1 MSSTPIKKLKGHQ
14 KQIDKKMLQ
23 KVIAGK
29 ARGDK
34 FEPTKIAGNMIIDG
48 HHRVTAD
55 RAMGKKTT
63 QTKAASRNDML
74 KALKKQAKVKS
85 GKGNVGKENG

>member
-1 MSSTPIKKLKGHQ
+1 MNTPIKKLKGHQ

-34 FEPTKIAGNMIIDG
+34 FEPVKTIGNVIADG
-48 HHRVTAD
+48 HHRVA
-55 RAMGKKTT
+55 AAKKMGEKTIKTKKASKEDLK
-63 QTKAASRNDML
+63 KAL
-74 KALKKQAKVKS
+74 LKKQVKVKS

>member
-14 KQIDKKMLQ
+14 SKIDPVMLR

-34 FEPTKIAGNMIIDG
+34 FEPVKTVGNVIADG
-48 HHRVTAD
+48 HHRVEAARKMGVKTIETKKASPAD
-55 RAMGKKTT
+55 LK
-63 QTKAASRNDML
+63 
-74 KALKKQAKVKS
+74 KALLKKSRVAKGMSVAKMQ
-85 GKGNVGKENG
+85 

>member
-1 MSSTPIKKLKGHQ
+1 MLK
-14 KQIDKKMLQ
+14 

-34 FEPTKIAGNMIIDG
+34 FDPVKTIGNVIVDG
-48 HHRVTAD
+48 HHRVEAD
-55 RAMGKKTT
+55 RKMGEKTIKTKKASKEDLK
-63 QTKAASRNDML
+63 KAL
-74 KALKKQAKVKS
+74 LKKQVKVKS